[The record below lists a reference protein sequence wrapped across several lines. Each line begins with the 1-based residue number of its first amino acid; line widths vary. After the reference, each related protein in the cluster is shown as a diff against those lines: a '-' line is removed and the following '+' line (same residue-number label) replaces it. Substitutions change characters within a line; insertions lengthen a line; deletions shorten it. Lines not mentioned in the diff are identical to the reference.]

1 MKCIEGGVCAAK
13 GFKATGLNA
22 GIKNNV
28 KKDMALVFSEAPCV
42 KAGTFTTNRVCAAPV
57 KWDKKVVFE
66 SESAQAIVVNSGIAN
81 ACTGDEGYEKCRL
94 MAAQTAAELGISGS
108 YRKAASYGHYR

>member
-28 KKDMALVFSEAPCV
+28 KKDFQRHLVSRRELLQPTECV
-42 KAGTFTTNRVCAAPV
+42 
-57 KWDKKVVFE
+57 
-66 SESAQAIVVNSGIAN
+66 
-81 ACTGDEGYEKCRL
+81 RL
-94 MAAQTAAELGISGS
+94 
-108 YRKAASYGHYR
+108 R

>member
-42 KAGTFTTNRVCAAPV
+42 KA
-57 KWDKKVVFE
+57 
-66 SESAQAIVVNSGIAN
+66 
-81 ACTGDEGYEKCRL
+81 
-94 MAAQTAAELGISGS
+94 
-108 YRKAASYGHYR
+108 